1 MTRLLKLRSELGG
14 NNTSGVVANGTSSL
28 GRSMLLVLVSPVTK
42 GMLGVATYA
51 DQGYFTVSVK
61 VVEAVTEEL
70 TESLA
75 VKVML

>member
-28 GRSMLLVLVSPVTK
+28 GRSMLLVLVSPATK
-42 GMLGVATYA
+42 GMGVATYA
-51 DQGYFTVSVK
+51 DQRYFTVSVK